1 MPYLQWHKIKVPSS
15 SQKYL
20 KSSQVKKHW
29 RIRLLSH
36 TSACRE
42 SCTHTYSTFCLSL
55 FSFLY
60 PPPFFSFEE
69 HPWRSETTDLTAAPE
84 THTHILYA
92 HTKRV
97 SPWRMCEGETLR
109 KAHNSPLPQKSGSER
124 VVVWGGSVM
133 VLMWEAGWVNIPDGR
148 GTDNDEGRTREES
161 QNQGWCSACNKKP
174 EDFHNLLPQDTH
186 TQTQRHA
193 HLSQISE

>member
-1 MPYLQWHKIKVPSS
+1 MPWKLYSHILDILSFPLLISVSS
-15 SQKYL
+15 SFL
-20 KSSQVKKHW
+20 LFWRASLEIRDHW
-29 RIRLLSH
+29 PYGSTRDPH
-36 TSACRE
+36 
-42 SCTHTYSTFCLSL
+42 THTVC
-55 FSFLY
+55 
-60 PPPFFSFEE
+60 
-69 HPWRSETTDLTAAPE
+69 
-84 THTHILYA
+84 A
-92 HTKRV
+92 HKACVAMKNAR
-97 SPWRMCEGETLR
+97 GETLR

-161 QNQGWCSACNKKP
+161 QNQGWCSVCNKKP